1 MSFAISILLPFY
13 NARST
18 LPACLRSIQ
27 EQTLENWELVAVDD
41 DSSDG
46 SREWLQQFARRDTRI
61 RLISNPG
68 KGLVSALNHGL
79 QHCSSELVAR
89 MDADDIMRPR
99 RLEMQLAHFQG
110 SPALTLSA
118 TQARLFPENLIRA
131 GYREYM
137 RWQNLC
143 CSPTD
148 IANQIYIESPFAH
161 PTVCFRKAAVE
172 GIGGYRDGMF
182 PEDYD
187 LWLRIFHSGHVM
199 EKINQV
205 LLDWRESPGRLSRTD
220 PRCSRESFDRLKA
233 KYLARDPRFLEHRD
247 NFVIWGAGRKTRRR
261 CCHLLDQGFQPRAWV
276 DIDPAK
282 IGNTLQGVP
291 VVGMQWL
298 RHNPASFVLIYVTNH
313 GARDEIAAALT
324 AMGFSWGKGFLPVG

>member
-1 MSFAISILLPFY
+1 MSSAISILLPFY

-18 LPACLRSIQ
+18 LPACIRSIQ
-27 EQTLENWELVAVDD
+27 AQTLENWELVAVDD
-41 DSSDG
+41 HSSDDSG
-46 SREWLQQFARRDTRI
+46 EWLRRLGRRDARI

-89 MDADDIMRPR
+89 MDADDIMHPR
-99 RLEMQLAHFQG
+99 RLEMQLAHLQA
-110 SPALTLSA
+110 SPALVLSA
-118 TQARLFPENLIRA
+118 TRARLFPDKLIQA

-143 CSPTD
+143 CSGAD
-148 IANQIYIESPFAH
+148 IAKQIYIESPFAH
-161 PTVCFRKAAVE
+161 PTVCYRKTAIE
-172 GIGGYRDGMF
+172 NIGGYRDGMF

-187 LWLRIFHSGHVM
+187 LWLRLFHSGHAM
-199 EKINQV
+199 EKIDEV
-205 LLDWRESPGRLSRTD
+205 LLHWRESPGRLSRTD

-233 KYLARDPRFLEHRD
+233 EYLAKDPRFLKHRD

-261 CCHLLDQGFQPRAWV
+261 CRHLLDQGFQPRAWI

-282 IGNTLQGVP
+282 IGNQLQGAP
-291 VVGMQWL
+291 VVDMQWL
-298 RHNPASFVLIYVTNH
+298 RQNPASFVLIYVANH
-313 GARDEIAAALT
+313 GAREEIAAALT
-324 AMGFSWGKGFLPVG
+324 AAGYSWGKGFLPMT